1 MRILFV
7 WDIVSLTAGQENG
20 SQWPINRCK
29 CLRRCSSDPGRV
41 QRRIL
46 TFHLVLALAYVFS
59 SLRAT
64 RHALHR
70 RELPQASVFIAA
82 PGTEVGTTQ
91 VVAWA
96 FPMHVSGRE
105 VLSLVVNV

>member
-1 MRILFV
+1 MQELSIAHTVRLGYCKFDCRTRK
-7 WDIVSLTAGQENG
+7 WLTVANK
-20 SQWPINRCK
+20 P
-29 CLRRCSSDPGRV
+29 
-41 QRRIL
+41 
-46 TFHLVLALAYVFS
+46 HLVLALAYVFS